1 MRAAQGATRT
11 SHLKTPARSYGR
23 WWYVKRARIFLGC
36 TPRSTASRSRS
47 TAPKM
52 VSRGRYAFSMTSA
65 IAVLHDFSNGPPSSF
80 SGPFFG
86 SPDKWRQL
94 PIAER
99 IFRTLQV
106 APVSNRRVNIRSLT
120 FQEFLRAFKKFP
132 TKSLKEG
139 PSPAATAAARG
150 NGLRSYGSSSL
161 PVACIQGVVA
171 SGTLLAST
179 CPTNPHSARCSASA
193 LALAASAFRSSFFIC
208 PGVAGVPVRTG
219 AATPRH
225 TTLACTVC
233 TACERR
239 Q

>member
-47 TAPKM
+47 AAPKM

-139 PSPAATAAARG
+139 PSPAATAATRSRRRAGLFWKRQLRLTPAAVWSAHGRVRERNKIPTGRATRARSRRG
-150 NGLRSYGSSSL
+150 
-161 PVACIQGVVA
+161 
-171 SGTLLAST
+171 
-179 CPTNPHSARCSASA
+179 RCQS
-193 LALAASAFRSSFFIC
+193 R
-208 PGVAGVPVRTG
+208 G
-219 AATPRH
+219 
-225 TTLACTVC
+225 
-233 TACERR
+233 
-239 Q
+239 